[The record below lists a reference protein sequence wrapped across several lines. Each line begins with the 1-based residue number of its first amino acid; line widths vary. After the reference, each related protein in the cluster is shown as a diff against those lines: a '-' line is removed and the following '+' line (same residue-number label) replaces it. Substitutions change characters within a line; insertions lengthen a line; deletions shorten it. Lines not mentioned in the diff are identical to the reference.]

1 MLKRFA
7 VAVATVTPLACIA
20 ADLAPAGTVGTLTVK
35 FTVEGAGKEKPRPG
49 DFSKG
54 TQWSVKNAGEITARL
69 RARDASA
76 DDSAENQQKQE
87 ALGGIVSQTL
97 TEKDEEVMNQWQDK
111 EDACN
116 GNEACENKVM
126 MQKMSDPEFQ
136 RIQRKM
142 QGAAPAMFAAGAQI
156 NMAPTMQWWL
166 LHNEGSAARLQVN
179 VTETNYGVDV
189 EGESETKPGTYINY
203 KDDLTCRLS
212 GSPRIDAAA
221 GSLSGAQLRVDGK
234 RMTYEIRIPGDGIF
248 VELQSVCTLKKG
260 RPSRSLTGHSWT
272 DRSGLIRIPLMGRP
286 KGESAHSS
294 RAEFKELLT
303 FKGKLTSASNPRLS
317 GKRSFAADLRG
328 YRIAA
333 GPVKVTVEWQFVGG
347 K

>member
-7 VAVATVTPLACIA
+7 VAVATVSPLVCIA

-35 FTVEGAGKEKPRPG
+35 VTVEGAGKEKPGPG
-49 DFSKG
+49 EAGTG
-54 TQWSVKNAGEITARL
+54 TQWSVKNSGEFTARL

-87 ALGGIVSQTL
+87 ALSGIVSQTL
-97 TEKDEEVMNQWQDK
+97 TEKDEEVMNKWQDK

-142 QGAAPAMFAAGAQI
+142 QGAAPAAFAAGAQI
-156 NMAPTMQWWL
+156 NMAPTMQLWG
-166 LHNEGSAARLQVN
+166 LHDEGSGARLQIN
-179 VTETNYGVDV
+179 LTETIYGVDV
-189 EGESETKPGTYINY
+189 EGESETKPGTYIKY

-212 GSPRIDAAA
+212 GSPRVGA
-221 GSLSGAQLRVDGK
+221 GSFHHDVLLRVDGK
-234 RMTYEIRIPGDGIF
+234 RQTYEVRIPGDGIF
-248 VELQSVCTLKKG
+248 VELQSVCTLKQG

-272 DRSGLIRIPLMGRP
+272 DRAGPIRIPLMGRP
-286 KGESAHSS
+286 KSESADSS
-294 RAEFKELLT
+294 RAEFNELLT
-303 FKGKLTSASNPRLS
+303 FKGKVASASNPRLS

>member
-1 MLKRFA
+1 MLKRLA
-7 VAVATVTPLACIA
+7 VAVATVSPLVCIA

-35 FTVEGAGKEKPRPG
+35 VTVEGAGKEKPGPG
-49 DFSKG
+49 EAGTG
-54 TQWSVKNAGEITARL
+54 TQWSVKNSGEFTARL

-87 ALGGIVSQTL
+87 ALSGIVSQTL
-97 TEKDEEVMNQWQDK
+97 TEKDEEVMNKWQDK

-142 QGAAPAMFAAGAQI
+142 QGAAPAAFAAGAQI
-156 NMAPTMQWWL
+156 NMAPTMQWWV

-179 VTETNYGVDV
+179 LTEVTYGVEV
-189 EGESETKPGTYINY
+189 ETESKTKPGTYINY
-203 KDDLTCRLS
+203 KDDMTCRWSDSARVKANEGRFNDAHL
-212 GSPRIDAAA
+212 RI
-221 GSLSGAQLRVDGK
+221 DGK
-234 RMTYEIRIPGDGIF
+234 RMTYELRIPGDGIF
-248 VELQSVCTLKKG
+248 IQLESVCSLKKG
-260 RPSRSLTGHSWT
+260 PVRSSQGGSVEGGRP
-272 DRSGLIRIPLMGRP
+272 IRVPLMGKP
-286 KGESAHSS
+286 KGDSAVSS
-294 RAEFKELLT
+294 SAEFKELLT
-303 FKGKLTSASNPRLS
+303 FKGKVASASNPRLS
-317 GKRSFAADLRG
+317 GKRSFAADMSG
-328 YRIAA
+328 YGTSA

>member
-1 MLKRFA
+1 MLKRLL
-7 VAVATVTPLACIA
+7 VAVATVSPLACIA

-35 FTVEGAGKEKPRPG
+35 VTVEGAGKEKPRSG

-69 RARDASA
+69 RARDASP

-87 ALGGIVSQTL
+87 TLSGIVSQNL
-97 TEKDEEVMNQWQDK
+97 TEKDEEVMNKWQDK

-156 NMAPTMQWWL
+156 NMAPTMQWWV
-166 LHNEGSAARLQVN
+166 LHNEGSAARLQVSL
-179 VTETNYGVDV
+179 TEITYGIDV
-189 EGESETKPGTYINY
+189 QTESNTKPGTYTTY
-203 KDDLTCRLS
+203 KDDRTCRWS

-221 GSLSGAQLRVDGK
+221 GSLLDAQLRVDGK
-234 RMTYEIRIPGDGIF
+234 RMTYELRIPGDRVFIQM
-248 VELQSVCTLKKG
+248 ESVCSLKQGPNRSSQGHSVNDDG
-260 RPSRSLTGHSWT
+260 RP
-272 DRSGLIRIPLMGRP
+272 IRVPLMGKP
-286 KGESAHSS
+286 KGESAVSS
-294 RAEFKELLT
+294 SAEFKELLT

-317 GKRSFAADLRG
+317 GKRSFAADLSG
-328 YRIAA
+328 YGTSA

-347 K
+347 R